1 MKPIIII
8 SGVELCVDRISGIQ
22 RYMIETLRNINI
34 YLQKNPQTFEV
45 RLCYPEGS
53 QLLIS
58 DFKSINMIPLKY
70 NGKGWNTRILKQYVD
85 SEHGIFCGLSN
96 NITLCKD
103 SIILL
108 HDVRSLET
116 VAYDSFKECMI
127 FRLSCGFISFFAKTI
142 VTVSEYQQRTICSK
156 LHIPQ
161 KSVEVFYA
169 GYEHIDRVGCDASVF
184 DAFPTINTNNYYY
197 SLGSVAK
204 HKNYKWILEVAR
216 RNPDKQF
223 VVAGSQ
229 LKEKWRTS
237 ADDFK
242 NENIIYIGYVTD
254 EQNKALLKEC
264 KAFVQPSFYEGFGLP
279 PLEALVLGKPI
290 MVSSATCL
298 PEIYGGIATLFDP
311 NDYSVDL
318 NDIHI
323 PTFDEISQMKYRY
336 SWKRV
341 AADWVELFRKSC
353 EVET

>member
-1 MKPIIII
+1 MKPIII
-8 SGVELCVDRISGIQ
+8 SGAELCVERISGIQ
-22 RYMIETLRNINI
+22 RYMVETLRNIDLH
-34 YLQKNPQTFEV
+34 LQDNPQTFEV
-45 RLCYPEGS
+45 RLCYPEDS

-70 NGKGWNTRILKQYVD
+70 NGKGWNTRVLKQYVEN
-85 SEHGIFCGLSN
+85 EHGIFCGFSN

-108 HDVRSLET
+108 HDIRRLET
-116 VAYDSFKECMI
+116 FAYDSFRACMNYRI
-127 FRLSCGFISFFAKTI
+127 TCGLISLFAKTI
-142 VTVSEYQQRTICSK
+142 VTDSEYQQRAICSK
-156 LHIPQ
+156 LHKPQ

-169 GYEHIDRVGCDASVF
+169 GYEHIERVDCDASVF
-184 DAFPTINTNNYYY
+184 DTFPLIEKNNYYY
-197 SLGSVAK
+197 SLGSIAK
-204 HKNYKWILEVAR
+204 HKNYNWILEVAK

-229 LKEKWRTS
+229 LKEKWGTS

-242 NENIIYIGYVTD
+242 HENIIYVGYVTD

-264 KAFVQPSFYEGFGLP
+264 KAFLQPSFYEGFGLP

-298 PEIYGGIATLFDP
+298 PEIYEGIATIFDP

-323 PTFDEISQMKYRY
+323 PTFDEISKMKNRY

-353 EVET
+353 EVEA